1 MVQHSVEKIPPKID
15 DNNFAIDG
23 TTKSTQEQ
31 QEASTDAKKN
41 LLTQQLPSRQGRKRE
56 RSLETSVDGDNGDKP
71 NYKKKQRLSRS
82 LSCFSISV
90 QQPLHVLVSG
100 EGLRYSSQKM
110 KVIKLVKK
118 ASKKRNKA
126 ARRG

>member
-41 LLTQQLPSRQGRKRE
+41 SLTQQLPSRQGRKRE
-56 RSLETSVDGDNGDKP
+56 RSLETSVDGDKP

-118 ASKKRNKA
+118 AFKKRNKA